1 MFMNQALWMKSSGQP
16 LSMAEQYEMLRARPS
31 RRSVLKG
38 AALLSA
44 SPLFLQAGTAD
55 AAVPMGPRWVAFGDD
70 PLTAMT
76 VSTSMPGTFQKATV
90 EYGVDAG
97 LGSSVPLDVKG
108 VTGTPTRY
116 GSARLIGLSP
126 GKSYH
131 YRIRVD
137 GRDSVASTFD
147 TAPVDPGPFT
157 FTAFGDEGT
166 TGKSREV
173 VALVAAERPALHLV
187 AGDLCYAY
195 TAGTGLSTGKFKPA
209 NWDRWLSIIEPVASK
224 VPWMTA
230 VGNHE
235 MEPGFGPQGYNGYLN
250 RFTLPRNGASGC
262 PSTYHFK
269 YGGVGFIQVDSNDVS
284 YEIPHNLGY
293 SHGAQD
299 PWLESVLASYR
310 APGSGVDFIVVTMHH
325 CAYSTATAHGSEG
338 GVRDHWT
345 KLFDRYSV
353 DLVISG
359 HNHSYER
366 SHPIRAG
373 VKTQHASRGQTA
385 DSALGT
391 TYLTVGGGGV
401 GLNAGGFYK
410 HHTHVSTPDT
420 SKSGKSH
427 LETAENWSAVTD
439 TSYCFALC
447 RVTTSSSQAGPALAL
462 TMFNEKGQRI
472 DAVTLERRSQPA
484 AGSDTGLYIGLGAGA
499 AGLVAAG
506 AGYLTLR
513 SRR

>member
-1 MFMNQALWMKSSGQP
+1 MPSSGPP
-16 LSMAEQYEMLRARPS
+16 LSMAEHYELLRVRSS

-44 SPLFLQAGTAD
+44 SPLLLSAGPAD
-55 AAVPMGPRWVAFGDD
+55 PAVPMGPRWVAFGDD

-76 VSTSMPGTFQKATV
+76 VSTSMPGTFQQATV
-90 EYGVDAG
+90 EYGVDSG
-97 LGSSVPLDVKG
+97 LGASVPLDVKG
-108 VTGTPTRY
+108 VAGTPTRY
-116 GSARLIGLSP
+116 GSARLVGLSP
-126 GKSYH
+126 GQRYH

-137 GRDSVASTFD
+137 GRESAASVFR
-147 TAPVDPGPFT
+147 TAPMDPGTFT
-157 FTAFGDEGT
+157 FSAFGDEGT
-166 TGKSREV
+166 TGKSKEV
-173 VALVAAERPALHLV
+173 IALVAGQRPALHLV

-195 TAGTGLSTGKFKPA
+195 SAGTGLSTGKFKPA
-209 NWDRWLSIIEPVASK
+209 VWDRWLKIIEPVASEI
-224 VPWMTA
+224 PWMTA

-250 RFTLPRNGASGC
+250 RFTLPRNGATGC
-262 PSTYHFK
+262 PSTYHFQ
-269 YGGVGFIQVDSNDVS
+269 YGTVAFIQVDSNDVS

-366 SHPIRAG
+366 SHPVRAG
-373 VKTQHASRGQTA
+373 ERTQHVPRGKTA

-401 GLNAGGFYK
+401 GLNAGGFYS
-410 HHTHVSTPDT
+410 HHTEVTTPDT
-420 SKSGKSH
+420 STTGKKH
-427 LETAENWSAVTD
+427 IETNEDWSAVTD

-447 RVTTSSSQAGPALAL
+447 RVTTQAGQGGPALAL
-462 TMFNEKGQRI
+462 RMFNEKGHQI
-472 DAVTLERRSQPA
+472 DAVTLERRTQPSG
-484 AGSDTGLYIGLGAGA
+484 GSNTGLYIGVGAGA
-499 AGLVAAG
+499 LGLVAAG

-513 SRR
+513 SGR